1 MKRFIAILAAVLL
14 LTGCAP
20 QIAVPTESKDTT
32 AEPATVAT
40 DLTELFTDRDYKT
53 DYEKT
58 AVITLSDS
66 GSTCDS
72 NAVQIDGSTITV
84 TDEGTYV
91 LTGKLT
97 DGQVIVR
104 ADKTDKTQLVLE
116 NVSIRN
122 SATAP
127 IYIEQADKVFV
138 TLVGE
143 NALSADALDETID
156 AALFSKEDL
165 TINGSGSLNVTSA
178 LHGIVSKDELTVTG
192 GSFHITCA
200 SHGITGKDNLCIDG
214 GSFAIAAGK
223 DGLHSENKDDSTL
236 GFVYIKSGDFRISA
250 EGDGISA
257 AAWMQLDGGTYDIET
272 GGGSENAQQKTSSNW
287 GGMGGGRGPGG
298 FGGMGGGKRPGG
310 AGGFASLPEQ
320 TADTTDTTDSTSIK
334 GIKASGE
341 LVINGGSYQLNCA
354 DDAVHSNLNL
364 TVTGGDFAIATG
376 DDGFHA
382 DETLTLTDG
391 TVSITESYEGLEG
404 LHVKVQGGDIALVAS
419 DDGLNA
425 AGGTDDSGMG
435 GRDQFGGGRGFG
447 GMGAGN
453 GSILISGGMLAVTA
467 SGDGIDANGTLEITG
482 GHTTVCGPTRGDTA
496 TLDYDKTAT
505 ISGGTFIGTGGAGM
519 AQTFSDATQG
529 LISLSV
535 GNQTAG
541 TQIKVTDSQGKVLID
556 YAPALDFAVV
566 ILSSPDLAKGQT
578 YTVQIGTQTQSV
590 TA

>member
-1 MKRFIAILAAVLL
+1 MKRFIPILAAALL
-14 LTGCAP
+14 LTGCGP
-20 QIAVPTESKDTT
+20 QIAVPTEPKDTT
-32 AEPATVAT
+32 AEPATVVT
-40 DLTELFTDRDYKT
+40 DLTGLFTDRDYKT

-72 NAVQIDGSTITV
+72 NAVRIVGSTVTI

-143 NALSADALDETID
+143 NALSADDLDETVD

-165 TINGSGSLNVTSA
+165 TINGSGMLTVASPI
-178 LHGIVSKDELTVTG
+178 HGIVSKDELTVTG
-192 GSFHITCA
+192 GSFDITCA

-223 DGLHSENKDDSTL
+223 DGLHSENKDDTTL
-236 GFVYIKSGDFRISA
+236 GFVYIKSGEFRISA

-310 AGGFASLPEQ
+310 FEAVPEQ
-320 TADTTDTTDSTSIK
+320 PTATADTTDSTSIK

-341 LVINGGSYQLNCA
+341 LVINGGSYKLNCA

-382 DETLTLTDG
+382 DETLTLSGG

-453 GSILISGGMLAVTA
+453 GSILISGGILAVTA

-519 AQTFSDATQG
+519 AQTFSDASQG

-541 TQIKVTDSQGKVLID
+541 TQIKVTDGQDKVLID

-566 ILSSPDLAKGQT
+566 ILSCPDFAKGQT
-578 YTVQIGTQTQSV
+578 YTVQIGTQTQSF